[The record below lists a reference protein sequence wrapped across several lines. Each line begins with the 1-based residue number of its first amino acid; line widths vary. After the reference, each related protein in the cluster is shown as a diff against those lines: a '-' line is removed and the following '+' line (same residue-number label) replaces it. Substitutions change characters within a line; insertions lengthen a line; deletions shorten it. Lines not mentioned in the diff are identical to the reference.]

1 MEGEAETTDL
11 AARRAVLRNIAE
23 NSGIYRE
30 EGNEGRLM
38 FLVDCDGGVCVC
50 VCCLEEGCLMVGS
63 GWYDCEVSL

>member
-50 VCCLEEGCLMVGS
+50 LLLGGGMFDGGKWVV
-63 GWYDCEVSL
+63 

>member
-1 MEGEAETTDL
+1 VEGEAETTDL

-38 FLVDCDGGVCVC
+38 FLVDCDGGVCVF
-50 VCCLEEGCLMVGS
+50 VV
-63 GWYDCEVSL
+63 WRRDV